1 MRRVLSL
8 LTLLTLICSSW
19 ANAAPPVPDSTLVK
33 EQAAKIDR
41 LQEQVQSL
49 STTVGR
55 LRNEINQQNKKQES
69 LENDVD
75 NLGEQVG
82 IVKNALKNTSDSLLD
97 EIGNTKE
104 FVEERGQKTDR
115 RLSSRTWAAGIMGFL
130 LLLLSV
136 ALYSLLRKRLVNT
149 SSTIDAVKKAHE
161 SLQEQSIKLDQKL
174 VSLFDSQLSVQPTT
188 SEDHSLVLKI
198 ANELARMET
207 NLSRMDTSVKGH
219 KQLGAAV
226 KRIKE
231 NLSANGYE
239 FVDML
244 GKPYHEGMVVDADFV
259 SNEDLDEGTQ
269 IISGVTKP
277 QVNYNGK
284 MIQSAKITVSQNI

>member
-8 LTLLTLICSSW
+8 LTLLTLICSFG
-19 ANAAPPVPDSTLVK
+19 ATAATPVPDSTLVK
-33 EQAAKIDR
+33 EQAARIDR
-41 LQEQVQSL
+41 LQEQVHSL

-55 LRNEINQQNKKQES
+55 LRNEMNQQNKKQEA
-69 LENDVD
+69 LENDVK
-75 NLGEQVG
+75 NLGEQVSV
-82 IVKNALKNTSDSLLD
+82 VKNALKNTSDSLLD

-104 FVEERGQKTDR
+104 FIEERGQKTDR
-115 RLSSRTWAAGIMGFL
+115 RLSSRTWAAGIIGLL

-136 ALYSLLRKRLVNT
+136 ALYFLLRRKLANT

-161 SLQEQSIKLDQKL
+161 SLQEQSIILDQKL
-174 VSLFDSQLSVQPTT
+174 VSLFDSQLSVQPATN
-188 SEDHSLVLKI
+188 EDHSLVLKI

>member
-1 MRRVLSL
+1 MKRILSL
-8 LTLLTLICSSW
+8 LALLIVFCSSH
-19 ANAAPPVPDSTLVK
+19 AIAATPDKDSTFVL
-33 EQAAKIDR
+33 EQAARIDQ
-41 LQEQVQSL
+41 LQEQIQSL

-55 LRNEINQQNKKQES
+55 IRNELNRQNQKLES
-69 LENDVD
+69 FEADVEN
-75 NLGEQVG
+75 LTGQVG
-82 IVKNALKNTSDSLLD
+82 EFGDVIKNTSDSLLD

-104 FVEERGQKTDR
+104 YVDQRGQKTDS
-115 RLSSRTWAAGIMGFL
+115 RLSSRTWAAGLIGLL

-136 ALYSLLRKRLVNT
+136 ALYSLLRKRIVST
-149 SSTIDAVKKAHE
+149 SDTIDSVKKAQIA
-161 SLQEQSIKLDQKL
+161 LQEQSINLDEKL
-174 VSLFDSQLSVQPTT
+174 VSLFDTQLSAQPVT

-207 NLSRMDTSVKGH
+207 NLSRMDSSVKGH

-239 FVDML
+239 YVDML
-244 GKPYHEGMVVDADFV
+244 GKSYHEGMVVDADFV
-259 SNEDLDEGTQ
+259 TNEDLEEGTQ

-277 QVNYNGK
+277 QVNFNGR

>member
-1 MRRVLSL
+1 MKRILSL
-8 LTLLTLICSSW
+8 LALLILISTSR
-19 ANAAPPVPDSTLVK
+19 ATAATPVPDSLFVQ
-33 EQAAKIDR
+33 EQASRINR

-69 LENDVD
+69 LEADVKSID
-75 NLGEQVG
+75 RQVG
-82 IVKNALKNTSDSLLD
+82 DIKDVIKNTSDSLRD
-97 EIGNTKE
+97 EIGNTKNY
-104 FVEERGQKTDR
+104 VDERGQKTES
-115 RLSSRTWAAGIMGFL
+115 RLSTRTWAAGIIGLL
-130 LLLLSV
+130 LLLLSI
-136 ALYSLLRKRLVNT
+136 ALYSLLKKRIVST
-149 SSTIDAVKKAHE
+149 ADTIDSVKKAQVALE
-161 SLQEQSIKLDQKL
+161 EQSIKLDEKL
-174 VSLFDSQLSVQPTT
+174 VSMFDRELSVQPIT

-207 NLSRMDTSVKGH
+207 NLSRMDSSVKGH

-231 NLSANGYE
+231 NLTANGYE

-259 SNEDLDEGTQ
+259 TNEDLDEGIQVIT
-269 IISGVTKP
+269 GVTKP

-284 MIQSAKITVSQNI
+284 MIQSAKITVSQSI